1 MIRCESLSGM
11 FDFCVFHRDGV
22 CLMHIPAESSERIDS
37 NLVSGFLSAIS
48 KFGEEIE
55 EARVK
60 RIEFE
65 GKMVV
70 YEYYGDAVFAV
81 RAAGEFQAEA
91 ERLLVELVSALGDD
105 VREKLKSWRGDVA
118 EFEPLKVRAMELLKR
133 RGAGSMTERF
143 RRVNEKLN
151 ELRDIPGV
159 KAVALISN
167 RGFMIASTLTPDFD
181 EKVISAIAPSIMRM
195 GLEGLK
201 EMRLGRPRNV
211 FIEGDGGVLVLTDV
225 GERAVLL
232 VVAKPDANIG
242 YIFLEMDN
250 AAKSLEKM
258 LGGV

>member
-1 MIRCESLSGM
+1 
-11 FDFCVFHRDGV
+11 
-22 CLMHIPAESSERIDS
+22 MHIPAESSERIDS

-133 RGAGSMTERF
+133 RGAVSMTERF

-151 ELRDIPGV
+151 ELRDIPGLEEDNV
-159 KAVALISN
+159 GVIILGS
-167 RGFMIASTLTPDFD
+167 D
-181 EKVISAIAPSIMRM
+181 ENIK
-195 GLEGLK
+195 
-201 EMRLGRPRNV
+201 
-211 FIEGDGGVLVLTDV
+211 EGDTVRRTGRILSVPV
-225 GERAVLL
+225 GKALL
-232 VVAKPDANIG
+232 G
-242 YIFLEMDN
+242 
-250 AAKSLEKM
+250 
-258 LGGV
+258 